1 MSASKK
7 AKDGGLKSL
16 KEMSQLVDVPVTTLT
31 DWEKTRTV
39 TFDALVIGAAEKKK
53 RQTGVSS

>member
-16 KEMSQLVDVPVTTLT
+16 KEMSGLVAVPVTTLT
-31 DWEKTRTV
+31 DWEKTRPI

-53 RQTGVSS
+53 R

>member
-16 KEMSQLVDVPVTTLT
+16 KEMSELTAVPVTTLT
-31 DWEKTRTV
+31 DWEKTKPV
-39 TFDALVIGAAEKKK
+39 TFDVLVIGAAEKKK
-53 RQTGVSS
+53 RQ